1 MIYNCLDFWNKR
13 RKEMRKKIVSAL
25 LCGVMALG
33 SLTACNAENAQKV
46 KELVKNTDVSG
57 LESVEKEIVNS
68 VTGAGVVPT
77 KDRSGNDIKV
87 PSEVKSIISLSP
99 STTRVL
105 IDLGLALK
113 IVAVDTNSMTYK
125 DYLPSGV
132 KTFDMM
138 NPDNEA
144 IAALK
149 PDLVFTS
156 GMSSVGGASPF
167 KPLVDAGIC
176 VADIPSSA
184 SIADIG
190 EDIKFIG
197 NCTGK
202 GIEAAALVTAM
213 DASFKLISA
222 ACDKIPAEK
231 HKTVLF
237 MMSIPTSDMP
247 TIYTFGSGTYM
258 DEMLTKIGAK
268 NVCGDQ
274 KSWVSISI
282 EDAVKMNPDVILTNV
297 DYVEDPVKEIK
308 ALKGWENVKAVKNNE
323 VYKVDANLSMQPNN
337 HIVDAALE
345 WVKDIYPDIFSDL
358 SKSIEQALKDTVE
371 KIKGIAGTSETTKAA
386 A

>member
-1 MIYNCLDFWNKR
+1 ML
-13 RKEMRKKIVSAL
+13 KKIVSAV
-25 LCGVMALG
+25 LCGIMALG
-33 SLTACNAENAQKV
+33 CLTACDAQQANKI

-57 LESVEKEIVNS
+57 LESVEKEIVSS

-87 PSEVKSIISLSP
+87 PSEVKSIVSLAP
-99 STTRVL
+99 STTRIL

-113 IVAVDTNSMTYK
+113 IVAVDTNSMSYK
-125 DYLPSGV
+125 EYLPSGV
-132 KTFDMM
+132 KSFDMM
-138 NPDNEA
+138 NPDNES

-149 PDLVFTS
+149 PDIVFTS

-167 KPLVDAGIC
+167 KSLVDAGIC

-190 EDIKFIG
+190 DDIKFIG

-202 GIEAAALVTAM
+202 GLEAAALATAM
-213 DASFKLISA
+213 DASFKLMET
-222 ACDKIPAEK
+222 ACSKIPAEK

-237 MMSIPTSDMP
+237 MMNIPTADSP
-247 TIYTFGSGTYM
+247 TIYSFGSGTYM
-258 DEMLTKIGAK
+258 DEMLTRIGAK

-274 KSWVSISI
+274 KGWISISI
-282 EDAVKMNPDVILTNV
+282 EDAIKMNPDVILTNV
-297 DYVEDPVKEIK
+297 DYVADPVKDIK

-337 HIVDAALE
+337 HVVDAALE
-345 WVKDIYPDIFSDL
+345 WIKDIYPDIFTDL
-358 SKSIEQALKDTVE
+358 SKNLEQALKDTVE
-371 KIKGIAGTSETTKAA
+371 KIKGIAGAPEETKAA

>member
-1 MIYNCLDFWNKR
+1 
-13 RKEMRKKIVSAL
+13 MRKKIVSAL
-25 LCGVMALG
+25 LCGVMTLG
-33 SLTACNAENAQKV
+33 CLTACNAENAQKV

-57 LESVEKEIVNS
+57 LESIEKEIVNS

-87 PSEVKSIISLSP
+87 PAEVKSIVSLAP
-99 STTRVL
+99 STTRIL

-113 IVAVDTNSMTYK
+113 IVAVDTNSMSYK

-167 KPLVDAGIC
+167 KSLVDAGIC

-184 SIADIG
+184 SIADIA

-202 GIEAAALVTAM
+202 GIEAAALATAM
-213 DASFKLISA
+213 DASFKLMSK
-222 ACDKIPAEK
+222 ACESIPEEK
-231 HKTVLF
+231 RKTVLF
-237 MMSIPTSDMP
+237 MMNIPTSDSP
-247 TIYTFGSGTYM
+247 TIYSFGTGTYM

-268 NVCGDQ
+268 NACASQQG
-274 KSWVSISI
+274 WVSISI
-282 EDAVKMNPDVILTNV
+282 EDAVAMNPDVILTNV

-323 VYKVDANLSMQPNN
+323 VYKVDPNLSMQPNN
-337 HIVDAALE
+337 HVVDAALE
-345 WVKDIYPDIFSDL
+345 WIKDIYPDIFTDL
-358 SKSIEQALKDTVE
+358 SKNIEKALKDTVE
-371 KIKGIAGTSETTKAA
+371 KIKGIAGSNETTESTKAA

>member
-1 MIYNCLDFWNKR
+1 
-13 RKEMRKKIVSAL
+13 MRKKIVSAL

-33 SLTACNAENAQKV
+33 CLTACNAENAQKV

-68 VTGAGVVPT
+68 VTGAGVIPT

-87 PSEVKSIISLSP
+87 PAEVKSIVSLAP
-99 STTRVL
+99 STTRIL

-113 IVAVDTNSMTYK
+113 IVAVDTNSMSYK

-167 KPLVDAGIC
+167 KSLVDAGIC

-184 SIADIG
+184 SIADIA

-202 GIEAAALVTAM
+202 GIEAVALATSM
-213 DASFKLISA
+213 DASFKLMSK
-222 ACDKIPAEK
+222 ACESIPEEK
-231 HKTVLF
+231 RKTVLF
-237 MMSIPTSDMP
+237 MMNIPTSDSP
-247 TIYTFGSGTYM
+247 TIYSFGTGTYM

-268 NVCGDQ
+268 NACASQQG
-274 KSWVSISI
+274 WVSISI
-282 EDAVKMNPDVILTNV
+282 EDAVAMNPDVILTNV

-323 VYKVDANLSMQPNN
+323 VYKVDPNLSMQPNN
-337 HIVDAALE
+337 HVVDAALE
-345 WVKDIYPDIFSDL
+345 WIKDIYPDIFTDL
-358 SKSIEQALKDTVE
+358 SKNIEKALKDTVE
-371 KIKGIAGTSETTKAA
+371 KIKGIAGSNETTESTKAA

>member
-1 MIYNCLDFWNKR
+1 
-13 RKEMRKKIVSAL
+13 MRKKIVSAL

-33 SLTACNAENAQKV
+33 CLTACNAENAQKV

-57 LESVEKEIVNS
+57 LESVEKEIVSS

-87 PSEVKSIISLSP
+87 PAEVKSIVSLAP

-113 IVAVDTNSMTYK
+113 IVAVDTNSMSYK

-156 GMSSVGGASPF
+156 GMSSVGGTSPF

-184 SIADIG
+184 SIADIA

-202 GIEAAALVTAM
+202 GIEAAALATAM
-213 DASFKLISA
+213 KR
-222 ACDKIPAEK
+222 
-231 HKTVLF
+231 KTVLF
-237 MMSIPTSDMP
+237 MMNIPTSDSP
-247 TIYTFGSGTYM
+247 TIYSFGTGTYM

-268 NVCGDQ
+268 NACASQ
-274 KSWVSISI
+274 KGWVSISI
-282 EDAVKMNPDVILTNV
+282 EDAVAMNPDVILTNV

-323 VYKVDANLSMQPNN
+323 VYKVDPNLSMQPNN
-337 HIVDAALE
+337 HVVDAALE
-345 WVKDIYPDIFSDL
+345 WIKDIYPDIFTDL
-358 SKSIEQALKDTVE
+358 SKNIEKALKDTVE
-371 KIKGIAGTSETTKAA
+371 KIKGIAGAPEETKAA

>member
-1 MIYNCLDFWNKR
+1 
-13 RKEMRKKIVSAL
+13 MRKKIVSAL

-33 SLTACNAENAQKV
+33 CFTACNAENAQKV

-57 LESVEKEIVNS
+57 LESVEKDIVNS

-87 PSEVKSIISLSP
+87 PSEVNTIVSLAP

-113 IVAVDTNSMTYK
+113 IVAVDTNSMAYK

-156 GMSSVGGASPF
+156 GMSSVGGTSPF
-167 KPLVDAGIC
+167 KSLVDAGIC

-184 SIADIG
+184 SIADIA
-190 EDIKFIG
+190 EDLKFIG

-202 GIEAAALVTAM
+202 GVEAVALATAM
-213 DASFKLISA
+213 DASFKLMSK
-222 ACDKIPAEK
+222 ACESIPAEK
-231 HKTVLF
+231 RKTVLF
-237 MMSIPTSDMP
+237 MMNIPTSDSP
-247 TIYTFGSGTYM
+247 TIYSFGSGTYM

-268 NVCGDQ
+268 NACASQQG
-274 KSWVSISI
+274 WVSISI
-282 EDAVKMNPDVILTNV
+282 EDAVAMNPDVILTNV
-297 DYVEDPVKEIK
+297 DYVEDPVKDIK

-323 VYKVDANLSMQPNN
+323 VYKVDPNLSMQPNN
-337 HIVDAALE
+337 HVVDGALE
-345 WVKDIYPDIFSDL
+345 WLKDIYPDIFTDL
-358 SKSIEQALKDTVE
+358 SKNLEKALKDTVE
-371 KIKGIAGTSETTKAA
+371 KIKGIAGNGTSETTKAA

>member
-1 MIYNCLDFWNKR
+1 
-13 RKEMRKKIVSAL
+13 MRKKIVSAL

-33 SLTACNAENAQKV
+33 CLTACNSENAQKV

-57 LESVEKEIVNS
+57 LESVEKEIVSS

-87 PSEVKSIISLSP
+87 PAEVKSIVSLAP

-113 IVAVDTNSMTYK
+113 IVAVDTNSMSYK

-156 GMSSVGGASPF
+156 GMSSVGGTSPF
-167 KPLVDAGIC
+167 KSLVDAGIC

-184 SIADIG
+184 SIADIA

-202 GIEAAALVTAM
+202 GIEAAALATAM

-231 HKTVLF
+231 RKTVLF
-237 MMSIPTSDMP
+237 MMNIPTSDSP
-247 TIYTFGSGTYM
+247 TIYSFGSGTYM

-268 NVCGDQ
+268 NVCAEQ

-308 ALKGWENVKAVKNNE
+308 ALKGWENVNAVKNNA
-323 VYKVDANLSMQPNN
+323 VYKVDPNLSMQPNN
-337 HIVDAALE
+337 HVVDAALE
-345 WVKDIYPDIFSDL
+345 WVKDIYPDIFTDL

-371 KIKGIAGTSETTKAA
+371 KIKGIAGSNETTESTKAA

>member
-1 MIYNCLDFWNKR
+1 M
-13 RKEMRKKIVSAL
+13 

-33 SLTACNAENAQKV
+33 CFTACNAENAQKV

-57 LESVEKEIVNS
+57 LESVEKEIVSS

-87 PSEVKSIISLSP
+87 PSEVKSIVSLAP

-113 IVAVDTNSMTYK
+113 IVAVDTNSMAYK

-156 GMSSVGGASPF
+156 GMSSVGGTSPF
-167 KPLVDAGIC
+167 KSLVDAGIC

-184 SIADIG
+184 SIADIA
-190 EDIKFIG
+190 EDLKFIG

-202 GIEAAALVTAM
+202 GIEAAALATAM
-213 DASFKLISA
+213 DASFKLMSK
-222 ACDKIPAEK
+222 ACESIPAEK
-231 HKTVLF
+231 KKTVLF
-237 MMSIPTSDMP
+237 MAPAFVMG
-247 TIYTFGSGTYM
+247 Y
-258 DEMLTKIGAK
+258 
-268 NVCGDQ
+268 
-274 KSWVSISI
+274 
-282 EDAVKMNPDVILTNV
+282 
-297 DYVEDPVKEIK
+297 
-308 ALKGWENVKAVKNNE
+308 
-323 VYKVDANLSMQPNN
+323 
-337 HIVDAALE
+337 
-345 WVKDIYPDIFSDL
+345 
-358 SKSIEQALKDTVE
+358 
-371 KIKGIAGTSETTKAA
+371 
-386 A
+386 

>member
-1 MIYNCLDFWNKR
+1 
-13 RKEMRKKIVSAL
+13 MRKKIVSAL

-33 SLTACNAENAQKV
+33 CLTACNAENAQKV

-57 LESVEKEIVNS
+57 LESVEKEIVSS

-87 PSEVKSIISLSP
+87 PAEVKSIVSLAP

-113 IVAVDTNSMTYK
+113 IVAVDTNSMSYK

-156 GMSSVGGASPF
+156 GMSSVGGTSPF
-167 KPLVDAGIC
+167 KSLVDAGIC

-184 SIADIG
+184 SIADIA

-202 GIEAAALVTAM
+202 GIEAAALATAM
-213 DASFKLISA
+213 DASFKLMSK
-222 ACDKIPAEK
+222 ACESIPEEK
-231 HKTVLF
+231 RKTVLF
-237 MMSIPTSDMP
+237 MMNIPTSDSP
-247 TIYTFGSGTYM
+247 TIYSFGTGTYM

-268 NVCGDQ
+268 NACASQQG
-274 KSWVSISI
+274 WVSISI
-282 EDAVKMNPDVILTNV
+282 EDAVAMNPDVILTNV

-323 VYKVDANLSMQPNN
+323 VYKVDPNLSMQPNN
-337 HIVDAALE
+337 HVVDAALE
-345 WVKDIYPDIFSDL
+345 WIKDIYPDIFTDL
-358 SKSIEQALKDTVE
+358 SKNIEKALKDTVE
-371 KIKGIAGTSETTKAA
+371 KIKGIAGAPEETKAA

>member
-1 MIYNCLDFWNKR
+1 
-13 RKEMRKKIVSAL
+13 MRKKIVSAL

-33 SLTACNAENAQKV
+33 CFTACNAENAQKV

-57 LESVEKEIVNS
+57 LESVEKEIVSS

-87 PSEVKSIISLSP
+87 PSEVKSIVSLAP

-113 IVAVDTNSMTYK
+113 IVAVDTNSMAYK

-156 GMSSVGGASPF
+156 GMSSVGGTSPF
-167 KPLVDAGIC
+167 KSLVDAGIC

-184 SIADIG
+184 SIADIA
-190 EDIKFIG
+190 EDLKFIG

-202 GIEAAALVTAM
+202 GIEAAALATAM
-213 DASFKLISA
+213 DASFKLMSK
-222 ACDKIPAEK
+222 ACESIPAEK
-231 HKTVLF
+231 KKTVLF
-237 MMSIPTSDMP
+237 MMNIPTSDSP
-247 TIYTFGSGTYM
+247 TIYSFGSGTYM

-268 NVCGDQ
+268 NACASQQG
-274 KSWVSISI
+274 WVSISI
-282 EDAVKMNPDVILTNV
+282 EDAVAMNPDVILTNV
-297 DYVEDPVKEIK
+297 DYVEDPVKDIK

-323 VYKVDANLSMQPNN
+323 VYKVDPNLSMQPNN
-337 HIVDAALE
+337 HVVDGALE
-345 WVKDIYPDIFSDL
+345 WLKDIYPDIFTDL
-358 SKSIEQALKDTVE
+358 SKNLEQALKDTVE
-371 KIKGIAGTSETTKAA
+371 KIKGIAGSNETTESTKAA